1 MTVIA
6 RLYVIRHGETEWNRA
21 RIIQGQADSKLN
33 DLGETQA
40 ATTGEALKAIQFDK
54 AFTSDLS
61 RASKT
66 AEIILQHH
74 PDVVLVKDRALR
86 ERFMGKLQGTKGPAN
101 KSEPSLEPEEAML
114 GRSVGWYDREIVPYV
129 SSLADNPDGR
139 TRNIL
144 VTSHGWLISSFLK
157 SMIATGVFEC
167 AEDLLGSTP
176 KIPNA
181 SLSVV
186 EYSMVGSGSDS
197 ERRIRATV
205 VKYGDASHLQGTQIL
220 RDNADMDALRS

>member
-6 RLYVIRHGETEWNRA
+6 RLYVVRHGETEWNRT
-21 RIIQGQADSKLN
+21 RIIQGQADSQLN

-40 ATTGEALKAIQFDK
+40 AITGEALKEIHFDK

-74 PDVVLVKDRALR
+74 ADVILVKDQALR

-101 KSEPSLEPEEAML
+101 QSEPSLEPNEVMVE
-114 GRSVGWYDREIVPYV
+114 RSVGWYDREIVPYI
-129 SSLADNPDGR
+129 SSLAENPDGR
-139 TRNIL
+139 CRNIL
-144 VTSHGWLISSFLK
+144 VTSHGWLISSFFK
-157 SMIATGVFEC
+157 SMIAAGILEC
-167 AEDLLGSTP
+167 TKDLLEAWP

-186 EYSMVGSGSDS
+186 EYNTIGSGS
-197 ERRIRATV
+197 EQRIGSTV
-205 VKYGDASHLQGTQIL
+205 VQYGDASHLTGTQIL
-220 RDNADMDALRS
+220 QDNADMDALRL

>member
-1 MTVIA
+1 MPVIA

-21 RIIQGQADSKLN
+21 RIIQGQADSQLN

-40 ATTGEALKAIQFDK
+40 AMTGEALKAIHFDK

-74 PDVVLVKDRALR
+74 ADVLLVKDQALR

-101 KSEPSLEPEEAML
+101 PSEPSLESGEAML
-114 GRSVGWYDREIVPYV
+114 ERSVGWYNREIVPYI

-139 TRNIL
+139 CRNIL
-144 VTSHGWLISSFLK
+144 VTSHGWLISSFFK
-157 SMIATGVFEC
+157 SMVATGVLEC
-167 AEDLLGSTP
+167 TDDLLRASP
-176 KIPNA
+176 RLPNA

-186 EYSMVGSGSDS
+186 EYSTIGSGSEQKIGS
-197 ERRIRATV
+197 TV
-205 VKYGDASHLQGTQIL
+205 VQYGDASHLTGTQIL

>member
-1 MTVIA
+1 MPVIA

-21 RIIQGQADSKLN
+21 RIIQGQADSQLN

-40 ATTGEALKAIQFDK
+40 ATTGEALKAIHFDK

-74 PDVVLVKDRALR
+74 ADVVLVKDQALR

-101 KSEPSLEPEEAML
+101 PSEPSLESGEAML
-114 GRSVGWYDREIVPYV
+114 ERSVGWYNREIVPYI

-139 TRNIL
+139 CRNIL
-144 VTSHGWLISSFLK
+144 VTSHGWLIT
-157 SMIATGVFEC
+157 TGVLEC
-167 AEDLLGSTP
+167 SDDLL
-176 KIPNA
+176 PNA
-181 SLSVV
+181 TTI
-186 EYSMVGSGSDS
+186 GSGSEQKIGS
-197 ERRIRATV
+197 TV
-205 VKYGDASHLQGTQIL
+205 VQYGDASHLTGTQIL

>member
-6 RLYVIRHGETEWNRA
+6 RLFVIRHGETEWNRA
-21 RIIQGQADSKLN
+21 RIIQGQADSQLN

-40 ATTGEALKAIQFDK
+40 AMTGEALKAIHFDK

-74 PDVVLVKDRALR
+74 PDVILVKGQDLR
-86 ERFMGKLQGTKGPAN
+86 ERFMGKLQGTKGPTN
-101 KSEPSLEPEEAML
+101 PSEPSLEPIEAMVE
-114 GRSVGWYDREIVPYV
+114 RSVGWYNREIVPYI

-139 TRNIL
+139 CRNIL
-144 VTSHGWLISSFLK
+144 VTSHGWLIKSFFK
-157 SMIATGVFEC
+157 FMTASGVLEC
-167 AEDLLGSTP
+167 TEDLLGASLR
-176 KIPNA
+176 IPNA

-186 EYSMVGSGSDS
+186 EYSTIGSGSGQ
-197 ERRIRATV
+197 RIESTV
-205 VKYGDASHLQGTQIL
+205 VQYGDASHLTGTQIL
-220 RDNADMDALRS
+220 QDNADMDALKS

>member
-21 RIIQGQADSKLN
+21 RIIQGQADSQLN

-40 ATTGEALKAIQFDK
+40 SMTGEALKAIHFDK

-74 PDVVLVKDRALR
+74 PDVILVKDQDLR

-101 KSEPSLEPEEAML
+101 PSEPSLEPVEAMVE
-114 GRSVGWYDREIVPYV
+114 RSAGWYNREIVPYI
-129 SSLADNPDGR
+129 SSLANNPDGR
-139 TRNIL
+139 CRNIL
-144 VTSHGWLISSFLK
+144 VTSHGWLIKSFFK
-157 SMIATGVFEC
+157 FMIATGVLEC
-167 AEDLLGSTP
+167 TEDLLRASP
-176 KIPNA
+176 RIPNA

-186 EYSMVGSGSDS
+186 EYSTIGSGS
-197 ERRIRATV
+197 EQRIGSTV
-205 VKYGDASHLQGTQIL
+205 VRYGDASHLTGIQIL
-220 RDNADMDALRS
+220 QDNADMDALKS

>member
-1 MTVIA
+1 MTVVA

-21 RIIQGQADSKLN
+21 RIIQGQADSQLN

-40 ATTGEALKAIQFDK
+40 AMTGEALKAIHFDK

-74 PDVVLVKDRALR
+74 PDVILVKDQDLR
-86 ERFMGKLQGTKGPAN
+86 ERFMGKLQGTKGPTN
-101 KSEPSLEPEEAML
+101 PSEPSLEPIEAMIE
-114 GRSVGWYDREIVPYV
+114 RSVGWYNREIVPYI

-139 TRNIL
+139 CRNIL
-144 VTSHGWLISSFLK
+144 VTSHGWLIKSFFK
-157 SMIATGVFEC
+157 FMTATGMLEC
-167 AEDLLGSTP
+167 TESLLGASP
-176 KIPNA
+176 RIPNA

-186 EYSMVGSGSDS
+186 EYSTIGSGS
-197 ERRIRATV
+197 EQRIESTV
-205 VKYGDASHLQGTQIL
+205 VQYGDASHLTGTQIL
-220 RDNADMDALRS
+220 HDNADMDALKS

>member
-21 RIIQGQADSKLN
+21 RIIQGQADSQLN

-40 ATTGEALKAIQFDK
+40 AMTGEALKAIHFDK

-74 PDVVLVKDRALR
+74 PDVILVKDQALR
-86 ERFMGKLQGTKGPAN
+86 ERFMGKLQGTKGPTN
-101 KSEPSLEPEEAML
+101 SSEPSLEPLEAMRE
-114 GRSVGWYDREIVPYV
+114 RSVGWYNREIVPYV
-129 SSLADNPDGR
+129 SSLADDPDGR
-139 TRNIL
+139 CRNIL
-144 VTSHGWLISSFLK
+144 VTSHGWLISSFFK
-157 SMIATGVFEC
+157 SMIATGVLEC
-167 AEDLLGSTP
+167 TEELLRASP
-176 KIPNA
+176 RIPNA

-186 EYSMVGSGSDS
+186 EYSMIGSGS
-197 ERRIRATV
+197 EQRIGSTV
-205 VKYGDASHLQGTQIL
+205 VQYGDDSHLTGTQTL
-220 RDNADMDALRS
+220 QDNADMDALRS